1 MKRKKIS
8 FLSKIFSKFLLCV
21 ILLLI
26 ALICLKASPNLR
38 EKLYKNVFQKHFS
51 FAKINTVYEKLF
63 GSSLPLTSSYN
74 VSMVS
79 SNKIDYESIEKYKDG
94 ASVTVTDGYIIPTIK
109 SGIVVFTGQ
118 KDGYGNTVIVQ
129 QADGIEVWYANIK
142 EIKVSMYDYLKA
154 GDILGEAKDKKLY
167 LVFTKDGK
175 CLDYKKY
182 I

>member
-8 FLSKIFSKFLLCV
+8 FLSKIFSKILLCV

-63 GSSLPLTSSYN
+63 GSSLPLTSNYN

-79 SNKIDYESIEKYKDG
+79 S
-94 ASVTVTDGYIIPTIK
+94 
-109 SGIVVFTGQ
+109 
-118 KDGYGNTVIVQ
+118 
-129 QADGIEVWYANIK
+129 
-142 EIKVSMYDYLKA
+142 
-154 GDILGEAKDKKLY
+154 
-167 LVFTKDGK
+167 
-175 CLDYKKY
+175 
-182 I
+182 